1 MGIIDI
7 NFYLQSDNV
16 QAVKNIFLNPSLW
29 GSLAGATLSS
39 SAAILIMWLN
49 AERDKKTKRKDKL
62 EEFLVEAVFFRDSVN
77 LLIEHMDAYASV
89 QHILENSPRGDI
101 SHSLKRQ
108 LTDLKEHKKINEKD
122 ILRYLTYIK
131 SVDRTKFSFEYY
143 QHYFKIKYICEND
156 LEFFW
161 DRSMKYDISGAA
173 EIILKAIKDLKI
185 ELNKLNEIISARE
198 IEFKKIK

>member
-39 SAAILIMWLN
+39 SAAIIIMWLN

-62 EEFLVEAVFFRDSVN
+62 EEFLVEAVFFRDCVN
-77 LLIEHMDAYASV
+77 LLIKHMDAYASY
-89 QHILENSPRGDI
+89 QHLEENIPRRNI
-101 SHSLKRQ
+101 SHSLQ
-108 LTDLKEHKKINEKD
+108 EQMGEIKENKKMNEKD
-122 ILRYLTYIK
+122 ILRYLSQIR
-131 SVDRTKFSFEYY
+131 SVDRTKFSYEYY
-143 QHYFKIKYICEND
+143 QHYFKIKYICENQ

-161 DRSMKYDISGAA
+161 DRSLENDISGAA
-173 EIILKAIKDLKI
+173 EIILKEIKALKN
-185 ELNKLNEIISARE
+185 ELDKLNEIISAKE
-198 IEFKKIK
+198 IEFEKIK